1 MGFWN
6 NFGTSAA
13 DIGLNVVGGIAN
25 GYVNQMFAD
34 HARAENFRFN
44 ELAANNADAR
54 QRAQFHDLY
63 SYPAQVKQMKEAGLN
78 PALMYGGTSGQGGA
92 SAPQGMGAGGVQNGY
107 SPMDL
112 MSIAQ
117 IENINADTEVKEAE
131 KGLLGQQ
138 EITQKLNNY
147 LTEQTL
153 SGNIYKKYLELNVM
167 SAELQQTIAETEG
180 INWQNAFNKAT
191 EDEQVKLLVNKN
203 ANLLKDLLVKNSQIK
218 LNDKQAEHFNTIA
231 EKWQMDIYQKWVELD
246 IHQESVDN
254 QNKWFEDQVQYLTD
268 QLEQDKE
275 LKGLDLKQRKT
286 EMWVGLGSDL
296 LKTVVYGGTLYA
308 TGGLSG
314 LKKMPTIGFK

>member
-1 MGFWN
+1 MSIWANMGFSALEN
-6 NFGTSAA
+6 GIGGLMNAGFAELNRSRNF
-13 DIGLNVVGGIAN
+13 
-25 GYVNQMFAD
+25 YY
-34 HARAENFRFN
+34 N
-44 ELAANNADAR
+44 ELAAENADKR

-63 SYPAQVKQMKEAGLN
+63 SYPAQVKQMKEAGLS
-78 PALMYGGTSGQGGA
+78 PGLMYSGGAGGQGGA
-92 SAPQGMGAGGVQNGY
+92 TAPQGNGAGGLQSGFAPINALEV
-107 SPMDL
+107 
-112 MSIAQ
+112 AQ
-117 IENINADTEVKEAE
+117 IQNIEKDTELKEAE

-138 EITQKLNNY
+138 EIEQKLNNY
-147 LTEQTL
+147 LTEQTMT
-153 SGNIYKKYLELNVM
+153 GNIYKTYLELNVM

-231 EKWQMDIYQKWVELD
+231 EKWQMDVYQKWVELD

-254 QNKWFEDQVQYLTD
+254 QDNWFNEQVEFFYD

-275 LKGLDLKQRKT
+275 LKGLDLKQRKW
-286 EMWVGLGSDL
+286 EMWTGLTMDVI
-296 LKTVVYGGTLYA
+296 KTAVYGTTLYA

-314 LKKMPTIGFK
+314 FKKMPQIGFK

>member
-1 MGFWN
+1 MGFWSDL
-6 NFGTSAA
+6 GSGAA
-13 DIGLNVVGGIAN
+13 DIGMNVVGGIAS
-25 GYVNQMFAD
+25 GYVNQMFANQ
-34 HARAENFRFN
+34 ARAENFRFN
-44 ELAANNADAR
+44 EMAANNADAR

-78 PALMYGGTSGQGGA
+78 PALMYGGAGGQGGA

-107 SPMDL
+107 SPIDL

-117 IENINADTEVKEAE
+117 IENIRADTEVKEAE
-131 KGLLGQQ
+131 TGLLGQQ

-153 SGNIYKKYLELNVM
+153 SGNIYKTYLELNVM
-167 SAELQQTIAETEG
+167 SAELQQTISETEG

-218 LNDKQAEHFNTIA
+218 LNDKQTEHFNTIA

-254 QNKWFEDQVQYLTD
+254 QNKWFEDQIEYLFD

-275 LKGLDLKQRKT
+275 LKGLDLKQRKY
-286 EMWVGLGSDL
+286 EMWIGLGSDL